1 MLYPELTSVWFRVT
15 VGTVLSLYPE
25 TLGELPVVVQ
35 VNSVPG
41 TSEVR
46 VTLVGMLLQI
56 CFEGGLLD
64 RSAFETSVT
73 I

>member
-1 MLYPELTSVWFRVT
+1 M
-15 VGTVLSLYPE
+15 VGTALSLYPE

-46 VTLVGMLLQI
+46 VTLVGVLLQI
-56 CFEGGLLD
+56 CFEGGEFD
-64 RSAFETSVT
+64 KSGFGTSVT
-73 I
+73 T